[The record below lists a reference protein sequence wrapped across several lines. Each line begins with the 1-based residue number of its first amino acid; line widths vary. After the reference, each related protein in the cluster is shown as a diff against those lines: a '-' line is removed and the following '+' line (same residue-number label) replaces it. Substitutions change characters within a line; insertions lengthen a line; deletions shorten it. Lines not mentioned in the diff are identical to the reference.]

1 MLEYGKIT
9 VLLGAIIFS
18 ASGFLPLVS
27 FGNEYQPSLFGLY
40 AGFGQVGQQIAA
52 AVFGFFLTLI
62 LYPIAVIIG
71 FLGFLKRRL
80 ALTAGILG
88 IICWII
94 PLMTINGIQA
104 ATQLNVQQG
113 YGIYAGMV
121 EAIIM
126 LVGYVLQKLGLK

>member
-1 MLEYGKIT
+1 M
-9 VLLGAIIFS
+9 
-18 ASGFLPLVS
+18 
-27 FGNEYQPSLFGLY
+27 
-40 AGFGQVGQQIAA
+40 
-52 AVFGFFLTLI
+52 I

-94 PLMTINGIQA
+94 PLMTINGIQV

-121 EAIIM
+121 GAIIM